1 MVEPEPEVWVRV
13 QQTQF
18 VGQASCTNKQK
29 DLMDQIVL
37 EPEPKTFKMVEPEPE
52 FLVPVPQS
60 TALAESSLRCHA
72 ALQ

>member
-1 MVEPEPEVWVRV
+1 
-13 QQTQF
+13 
-18 VGQASCTNKQK
+18 
-29 DLMDQIVL
+29 MDQIVL

-60 TALAESSLRCHA
+60 TALAESNLRCHA